1 MGTVY
6 RGWSEDG
13 MTVAV
18 KRVRADLTPK
28 ATAHRDR
35 EVEINTILA
44 AENST
49 HRLNH
54 VLVPLDHAVVDHA
67 LLIVMPMADESL
79 AQAMKKGTLEES
91 GAADT
96 ILQVAQGL
104 EEIHNLGI
112 LHRDLKPANV
122 LRIDDRWMIGDFG
135 ISRDLSQGT
144 ATHTFR
150 RTGDIAYMAPERW
163 NEQSASVR
171 SDLYSLGVLA
181 YEILAGRLPF
191 QGPTA
196 AEFRDQHL
204 HQTPDFSLLE
214 GKRLGILVC
223 RLLEKR
229 ENGRPE
235 DARSVVDKIREQ
247 HGPLTPAQQKLA
259 EKLLEVEGRSEPDTA
274 SQLTQLR
281 SQAFADLEVIVREAR
296 ESASPLFNF
305 TNAGSVSS
313 KCWLTIPGGRVMFEV
328 WDTAKGSF
336 GEDVIMVGSVQLYKI
351 AAENSTVPHGNIVCQ
366 GDENDWTWFLVQFQ
380 VASPALSDFY
390 KLGPVDR
397 PHGFTQ
403 TTFLSERPHLA
414 STPIWRMTQE
424 RLTSDAVLRLIC
436 DLLDRF

>member
-13 MTVAV
+13 MPVAV
-18 KRVRADLTPK
+18 KRVRADHTPK
-28 ATAHRDR
+28 ATALRDR

-49 HRLNH
+49 QRLNH
-54 VLVPLDHAVVDHA
+54 VLVPLDHAVVGDA

-79 AQAMKKGTLEES
+79 AQAMKNGTLTE
-91 GAADT
+91 GGQADT

-104 EEIHNLGI
+104 EEIHSLGI

-122 LRIDDRWMIGDFG
+122 LRIGDRWVIGDFG
-135 ISRDLSQGT
+135 ISRDLSEGT

-181 YEILAGRLPF
+181 YEILAGQLPF
-191 QGPTA
+191 QGPTPA
-196 AEFRDQHL
+196 DFRHQHL
-204 HQTPDFSLLE
+204 HETPDFARLA
-214 GKRLGILVC
+214 GKQLGILVC

-235 DARSVVDKIREQ
+235 DARSVVDLIRQQ
-247 HGPLTPAQQKLA
+247 HGPLTHAQQRLA
-259 EKLLEVEGRSEPDTA
+259 EKLLEVEGRSDPDTA
-274 SQLTQLR
+274 SQFTQLR
-281 SQAFADLEVIVREAR
+281 SQAFADLEVVVREAR
-296 ESASPLFNF
+296 ESANPLFNF
-305 TNAGSVSS
+305 TYADSMSD

-328 WDTAKGSF
+328 WHTTKGDF
-336 GEDVIMVGSVQLYKI
+336 GEDVILVGSVQLYKI
-351 AAENSTVPHGNIVCQ
+351 AAKNSTVPHGNIVCR
-366 GDENDWTWFLVQFQ
+366 GDENGWVWFLVQF
-380 VASPALSDFY
+380 VASPGLSDSY
-390 KLGPVDR
+390 KAGTVDQ

-403 TTFLSERPHLA
+403 ATFLSEWPHLA
-414 STPIWRMTQE
+414 STPKWRMNQE
-424 RLTSDAVLRLIC
+424 RLTSDVVLRLIT